1 VSLLSSSRFND
12 CPDGLHRGRSLR
24 LVRIVGL
31 RMDYHDPLA
40 LVQLY
45 YYVVAMAFIEAVDYV
60 LTGRGFP
67 RSRINLQSLKVI
79 GI

>member
-1 VSLLSSSRFND
+1 
-12 CPDGLHRGRSLR
+12 
-24 LVRIVGL
+24 
-31 RMDYHDPLA
+31 MDYHDPLA